1 MTSPDSSD
9 YLFYITTAQGGV
21 IRSLFETLKD
31 ILHDVSIIVDDT
43 GIRVLTTDGIK
54 QMLMWLRLDA
64 ERFERFEIAGAA
76 APYRL
81 GVNISSLFKL
91 LRIATARDT
100 VSFYMEKKKPDSL
113 GIKISNADNKTST
126 NFSMKLLDVNFT
138 EISVPA
144 VTFEATA
151 SMPSAYFQRL
161 CRDMGNIGQYL
172 NIRVAGDGGQLTLS
186 CAGDFASQETE
197 IRPIVD
203 NKHCVTITRHD
214 GGGDDIQGSYS
225 LKFLSLFNKASAL
238 SPNIEL
244 YFKKNYPLVMC
255 FTISSLGDL
264 RFALAH
270 SAPPPSAAD
279 Q

>member
-1 MTSPDSSD
+1 M
-9 YLFYITTAQGGV
+9 
-21 IRSLFETLKD
+21 
-31 ILHDVSIIVDDT
+31 SIIVDET
-43 GIRVLTTDGIK
+43 GIKVLTTDGIK
-54 QMLMWLRLDA
+54 QMLMSLRLDA
-64 ERFERFEIAGAA
+64 DRFEKFEIAGQA

-100 VSFYMEKKKPDSL
+100 VSLYMEKKKPDSL
-113 GIKISNADNKTST
+113 GIKISNPDNKTST
-126 NFSMKLLDVNFT
+126 TFSMKLLDVNFT
-138 EISVPA
+138 EINVPA

-151 SMPSAYFQRL
+151 SMPSTYFQRL
-161 CRDMGNIGQYL
+161 CRDMGNIGQFL
-172 NIRVAGDGGQLTLS
+172 NIRVAGDGERLSLS

-203 NKHCVTITRHD
+203 GKHCVTITRHD
-214 GGGDDIQGSYS
+214 EAGEDIQGTYS

-244 YFKKNYPLVMC
+244 FFKRSYPLVMS

-270 SAPPPSAAD
+270 SAPASDA
-279 Q
+279 

>member
-1 MTSPDSSD
+1 MTSPESDS

-161 CRDMGNIGQYL
+161 CRDMGNIGQHL
-172 NIRVAGDGGQLTLS
+172 DIRVAADGGQLTLS

-214 GGGDDIQGSYS
+214 VGGDDIQGSYS

-244 YFKKNYPLVMC
+244 YFRKNYPLVMC

-270 SAPPPSAAD
+270 SSSPSTAD
-279 Q
+279 A